1 MGGGGGR
8 KVKRLKRLV
17 VKGWEKEREFI
28 IPARRLRF
36 SGFYESTE
44 ERKRAGRKE
53 KERIV

>member
-1 MGGGGGR
+1 MKRRQLLVLKGR
-8 KVKRLKRLV
+8 
-17 VKGWEKEREFI
+17 EKEREFI

>member
-1 MGGGGGR
+1 LVLKGR
-8 KVKRLKRLV
+8 
-17 VKGWEKEREFI
+17 EKEREFI